1 LPRKSALL
9 NIVNKMEEYL
19 STRIEVGRLRMLEE
33 LALEGLSEKMSR
45 INGSRDEKDGLKK
58 FRDEIIARI
67 GYIVSTFAG
76 LNDPKIDSMIRSKEN
91 FLFFADGKRGH
102 LLDNIK
108 GSYKV
113 IKDKIKELD
122 IGVFDDII
130 KTEKE
135 LGN

>member
-1 LPRKSALL
+1 
-9 NIVNKMEEYL
+9 MEEYL

-45 INGSRDEKDGLKK
+45 IDEYIREINKYINGSRDEKDGLKK